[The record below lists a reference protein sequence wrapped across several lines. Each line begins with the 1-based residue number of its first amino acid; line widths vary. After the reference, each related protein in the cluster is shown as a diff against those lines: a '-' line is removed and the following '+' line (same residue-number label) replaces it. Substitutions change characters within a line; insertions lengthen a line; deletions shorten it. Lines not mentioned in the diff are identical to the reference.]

1 VSGTPGSSR
10 AGDHGAFDELA
21 VGWALHALEP
31 EDEAVFAL
39 HLPDCARCARTVAET
54 SDVMAALA
62 TDLPAAEPSP
72 ELRERL
78 RAAVERTEQ
87 EQHPAAPELPFAA
100 PPGRAVADTWEQR
113 LLQSGTTPSGAERR
127 APGFPLYDPRRA
139 PGAGDGRPTWR
150 RMAPSALVAAAVAA
164 VLGLGTWAVVL
175 GDDRDR
181 AQSVVAEQ
189 TQIMDALLQ
198 PGHATIAPVS
208 DTAGHRVATVVAR
221 NGQVQVVTSGLGVN
235 NVFTTT
241 YVVWGMRAGSPVA
254 LGTFDVV
261 QPQMDL
267 RTVGSEQTGLDD
279 YTAYAIS
286 LEPGRQAP
294 TAPSDVVA
302 NGQVT
307 S

>member
-1 VSGTPGSSR
+1 MSGGPSR
-10 AGDHGAFDELA
+10 AGDHEAFDELA

-72 ELRERL
+72 ELRDRL
-78 RAAVERTEQ
+78 RQSVERTEQ
-87 EQHPAAPELPFAA
+87 VPATAFPEPPPARPAA
-100 PPGRAVADTWEQR
+100 RAVPDPWEQR
-113 LLQSGTTPSGAERR
+113 VAQPRPATPGPARR
-127 APGFPLYDPRRA
+127 ATGLPEYDPRRLF
-139 PGAGDGRPTWR
+139 GAGEDRPTWR
-150 RMAPSALVAAAVAA
+150 RLLPSALVAAAVIA

-181 AQSVVAEQ
+181 AQATV
-189 TQIMDALLQ
+189 TQQAQMMDALLQ

-208 DTAGHRVATVVAR
+208 DTGGHRVATIVAR
-221 NGQVQVVTSGLGVN
+221 DGQLQVVTSGLGVN

-241 YVVWGMRAGSPVA
+241 YVVWGMGEASPVP

-261 QPQMDL
+261 QPHPDL
-267 RTVGSEQTGLDD
+267 RTVGSEKTGLDD
-279 YTAYAIS
+279 FTAYAIS
-286 LEPGRQAP
+286 LEPGRQVPA
-294 TAPSDVVA
+294 TPSDVVA

>member
-1 VSGTPGSSR
+1 MSGGPGGSR
-10 AGDHGAFDELA
+10 AGDHDVFDELA

-62 TDLPAAEPSP
+62 TDLPVAEPSP
-72 ELRERL
+72 ELRDRL
-78 RAAVERTEQ
+78 RSAVERTEQ
-87 EQHPAAPELPFAA
+87 VQPPAVPE
-100 PPGRAVADTWEQR
+100 PPPAEPARRAVPDPWEQR
-113 LLQSGTTPSGAERR
+113 VEQPRGVPGEERR
-127 APGFPLYDPRRA
+127 ATGFPHYEPRRA
-139 PGAGDGRPTWR
+139 LGAGDDRPTWR
-150 RMAPSALVAAAVAA
+150 RLVPSAFVAAAVAA

-181 AQSVVAEQ
+181 AESVVAEQ
-189 TQIMDALLQ
+189 SQIMDALLQ
-198 PGHATIAPVS
+198 PGHATVAPVS
-208 DTAGHRVATVVAR
+208 DPGGHRVATVVAR
-221 NGQVQVVTSGLGVN
+221 DGQVQVVTSGLQAN

-241 YVVWGMRAGSPVA
+241 YVVWGMGEGSPVP

-261 QPQMDL
+261 QPHTDL

-279 YTAYAIS
+279 YNAYAIS

-294 TAPSDVVA
+294 ATPSDVVA